1 MANKDTASAKSA
13 AVNFD
18 DPNLDFDKLLTDITA
33 GWEREQIG
41 FPPYWNPAEGKKF
54 LGRVILKDE
63 RDPAFVRYV
72 IEATLAPI
80 KCQQGPA
87 DDAEAVI
94 VKPGEYFTCS
104 AYGALPLENFF
115 GHQVLVTTTKKR
127 KITPG
132 EDGQPRTLWGFTVNV
147 DEPTKKALAKQR
159 EEDRLRLQQKR
170 TVGTLPGGSEPNL

>member
-1 MANKDTASAKSA
+1 MAKTDTKAST
-13 AVNFD
+13 VNLD
-18 DPNLDFDKLLTDITA
+18 DPNLDFDKLLNDITA
-33 GWEREQIG
+33 GWEKEQIG

-63 RDPAFVRYV
+63 REPNFVRYV

-87 DDAEAVI
+87 DDAEEVI

-115 GHQVLVTTTKKR
+115 GHQVLVTTEKKR
-127 KITPG
+127 KIPNG
-132 EDGQPRTLWGFTVNV
+132 EDGQPRTLWVFNVKV
-147 DEPTKKALAKQR
+147 DEPTKKALLKQR
-159 EEDRLRLQQKR
+159 ESERLALQAKR
-170 TVGTLPGGSEPNL
+170 TVGLQQASEPQL